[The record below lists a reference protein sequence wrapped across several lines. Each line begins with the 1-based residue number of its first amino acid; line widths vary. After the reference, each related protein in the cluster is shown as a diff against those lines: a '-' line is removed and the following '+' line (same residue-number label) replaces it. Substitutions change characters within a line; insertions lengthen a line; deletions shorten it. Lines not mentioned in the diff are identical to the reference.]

1 MQKPSQQ
8 PIPPETIAGAD
19 VNNHG
24 IDIEQELTSGF
35 AAKLIRRKAKQLV
48 GRAGF
53 TRSDRADLEQ
63 EMKLR
68 VWQRF
73 GRFDPRIAHWNA
85 FVTTIVE
92 RHVATIL
99 QAARRKKRLE
109 GETLTSLS
117 ELVEDCDSELVELGE
132 TISPEQKEPLMGCY
146 VATGEEQC
154 ALKLDVADVMAN
166 LPDDLRE
173 LCELLKFH
181 NVKDAAR
188 EMGIP
193 RTTASSMVS
202 RLRQIFVD
210 AGVGTSD
217 VCLAAATSGHDG

>member
-1 MQKPSQQ
+1 MQKQSQQ
-8 PIPPETIAGAD
+8 PIQPETIAQDDAD
-19 VNNHG
+19 DHS
-24 IDIEQELTSGF
+24 IDIEQELTKGF
-35 AAKLIRRKAKQLV
+35 AAKLIRRKAKQLL

-53 TRSDRADLEQ
+53 TRSDRPDLEQ

-73 GRFDPRIAHWNA
+73 AQFDSRKAHWNA
-85 FVTTIVE
+85 FVTTVVE

-99 QAARRKKRLE
+99 QTARRIKRLE

-117 ELVEDCDSELVELGE
+117 ELVEDCDNELAELDD
-132 TISPEQKEPLMGCY
+132 TISPEHKEPLTGRY
-146 VATGEEQC
+146 VATSGELC
-154 ALKLDVADVMAN
+154 DLKLDVAEVMAN

-210 AGVGTSD
+210 AGFEESFPESSSRGGETR
-217 VCLAAATSGHDG
+217 